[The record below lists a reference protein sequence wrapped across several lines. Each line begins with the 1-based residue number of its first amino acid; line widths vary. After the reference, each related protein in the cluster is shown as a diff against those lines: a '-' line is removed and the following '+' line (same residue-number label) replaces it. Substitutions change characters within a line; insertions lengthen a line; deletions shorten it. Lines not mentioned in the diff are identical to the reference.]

1 MSLITLRGESSL
13 QIYNQ
18 CVIDDQIEKFHEF
31 IHRKIE
37 VVNSP
42 LKCLV
47 CNKPHNSDSDGRLVK
62 FIVHHLRYFPERV
75 SFVHYECHQKIHN
88 SEFSPFIQY
97 NDGDSRMYYNMKEN
111 KDESGSTIKVRLES
125 Q

>member
-18 CVIDDQIEKFHEF
+18 CVIDDQIEKFNEF

-75 SFVHYECHQKIHN
+75 SFVHYECHQKIHDIDN
-88 SEFSPFIQY
+88 PLTIFIQY
-97 NDGDSRMYYNMKEN
+97 EKGDSKKFYELNSKKTM
-111 KDESGSTIKVRLES
+111 VALA
-125 Q
+125 